1 MGNDIKT
8 TINYSSMELNI
19 EALQDEVI
27 KIAEKAGEEIM
38 QVYSLSNFSGV
49 VNFKSDDSPLTLADK
64 NAHNSIVRDL
74 TALTPQIP
82 IISEEGSDVPYEERK
97 NWKRFW
103 MVDPLDGTK
112 EFISRNNE
120 FTVNI
125 ALIEN
130 NVPIFGVIYLPVDKI
145 IYCGRAGK
153 GAFKIAG
160 GNKVDI
166 QTNKRSNDLTA
177 IGSRSHASGEESE
190 MLKKYSVTNTVSAGS
205 SLKFCRVAEG
215 KADLYLRFN
224 PTMEWDTAA
233 GQAIVEAAGGFV
245 ADLDNKR
252 FSYNKRVLK
261 NGSFLCVSHL
271 ALLHQL

>member
-1 MGNDIKT
+1 MENDTKT
-8 TINYSSMELNI
+8 MTNYSNMEFNI
-19 EALQDEVI
+19 GSLQNEVI
-27 KIAEKAGEEIM
+27 RIAEKAGEEIM
-38 QVYSLSNFSGV
+38 QVYSLSDFSNV

-64 NAHNSIVRDL
+64 NAHESIFNDL
-74 TALTPQIP
+74 KVLAPEIP

-125 ALIEN
+125 ALVEN
-130 NVPIFGVIYLPVDKI
+130 DVPIFGVIYLPVDKI
-145 IYCGRAGK
+145 VYCGTVGK
-153 GAFKIAG
+153 GAFKIEG
-160 GNKVDI
+160 GIKSSI
-166 QTNKRSNDLTA
+166 QTNQKFEDLTA
-177 IGSRSHASGEESE
+177 IGSRSHASSEESE
-190 MLKKYSVTNTVSAGS
+190 MLRKYSVRNTVSAGS

-245 ADLDNKR
+245 ADLDNNR
-252 FSYNKRVLK
+252 FSYNKRILK

-271 ALLHQL
+271 GLLGQQ